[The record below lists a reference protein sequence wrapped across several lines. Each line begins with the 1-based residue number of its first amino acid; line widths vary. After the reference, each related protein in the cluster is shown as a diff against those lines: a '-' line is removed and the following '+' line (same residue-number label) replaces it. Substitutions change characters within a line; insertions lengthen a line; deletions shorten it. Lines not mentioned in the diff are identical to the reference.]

1 MIRSQVRKT
10 ASADATVTSCT
21 GSLVV
26 AHEGRHDGGVVR
38 TNGRIVADSA
48 AGQLAGLQRD
58 VEAAA
63 AGDTTD
69 QVTICYAFDNPAV
82 H

>member
-10 ASADATVTSCT
+10 ASAGATVTSCT
-21 GSLVV
+21 GSCVL
-26 AHEGRHDGGVVR
+26 AHEGRHGGGVVR
-38 TNGRIVADSA
+38 TNGHIVADSA

-58 VEAAA
+58 VEVA
-63 AGDTTD
+63 AGDTTC
-69 QVTICYAFDNPAV
+69 QITISYAFDNPAV